1 MEQEKPT
8 GDTLPNIVTIGPS
21 KGDDIDPHRAV
32 FAKVVD
38 VYPFRIEVEMG
49 DSTAVALHRHTGALI
64 ARMCGSPFTADKTG
78 WRLSRESLAAFKT
91 GRPHMRA
98 EIAEEHEKLA
108 PCAHC
113 RFNPVAYHGAVYCGA
128 ACAAEA
134 EMRRA
139 STGEQQKPKL
149 AAGQIWTFND
159 GPEHV
164 VENADGDFS
173 YRPQWTDRV
182 IRDATHDIM
191 TDLRWRYVR
200 TLAAGTLHITNAG
213 DHQRRRELEEEA
225 PVVRAAVRHV
235 IAVLTPRLDAIDAAL
250 AKLAPTELAAAP
262 LQVSEAALGGITIH
276 VHGGADSATIGA
288 AVEAAI
294 RRTVSMRHLTRV

>member
-64 ARMCGSPFTADKTG
+64 ARMCGSPFTADMTG

-91 GRPHMRA
+91 VRPCSR
-98 EIAEEHEKLA
+98 
-108 PCAHC
+108 C
-113 RFNPVAYHGAVYCGA
+113 RTQPVAYHGAVYCGA

-225 PVVRAAVRHV
+225 PVVRAAVRQV

-276 VHGGADSATIGA
+276 VHGGADSAAIGA